1 MFDFERILMKGGKRP
16 KAGRKPVN
24 IDLEQIEKLAAIQ
37 CTEAEI
43 ASVLGISERTIERRK
58 QQPDFAEAMA
68 RGKAR
73 GRVSLRRNLW
83 SLANKGQ
90 PAANIFL
97 AKNLLGYKDYLANEL
112 SGPNGGPIAIAPAPE
127 LNELTDEE
135 LKQLSLLVGKTQRPR
150 KG

>member
-1 MFDFERILMKGGKRP
+1 MKGGKRP
-16 KAGRKPVN
+16 MAGRKPVN
-24 IDLEQIEKLAAIQ
+24 IDLEQVEKLAAIQ

-43 ASVLGISERTIERRK
+43 ASVLGVSERTIERRK

-97 AKNLLGYKDYLANEL
+97 AKNLLGYKDYVANEL
-112 SGPNGGPIAIAPAPE
+112 SGPDGSPIAIGPAPE
-127 LNELTDEE
+127 LTDLTDEE
-135 LKQLSLLVGKTQRPR
+135 LKQLIRLVGKTQRPG

>member
-1 MFDFERILMKGGKRP
+1 MKGGKRP
-16 KAGRKPVN
+16 MAGRKPVN
-24 IDLEQIEKLAAIQ
+24 IDLEQVEKLAAIQ

-43 ASVLGISERTIERRK
+43 ASVLGVSERTIERRK
-58 QQPDFAEAMA
+58 LQPDFAEAMA

-97 AKNLLGYKDYLANEL
+97 AKNLLGYKDYVANEL
-112 SGPNGGPIAIAPAPE
+112 SGPDGSPIAIGPVPE
-127 LNELTDEE
+127 FTDLTDEE
-135 LKQLSLLVGKTQRPR
+135 LKQLILLVGKTQRPR

>member
-1 MFDFERILMKGGKRP
+1 MKGGKRP
-16 KAGRKPVN
+16 MAGRKPVN
-24 IDLEQIEKLAAIQ
+24 IDLEQVEKLAAIQ

-43 ASVLGISERTIERRK
+43 ASVLGVSERTIERRK

-97 AKNLLGYKDYLANEL
+97 AKNLLGYKDYVANEL
-112 SGPNGGPIAIAPAPE
+112 SGPDGSPIAIGPAPE
-127 LNELTDEE
+127 FTDLTDEE
-135 LKQLSLLVGKTQRPR
+135 LKQLILLVGKTQRPR
-150 KG
+150 KS

>member
-1 MFDFERILMKGGKRP
+1 MKGGKRA

-24 IDLEQIEKLAAIQ
+24 IDLEQVEKLAAIQ

-43 ASVLGISERTIERRK
+43 ASVLGVSERTIERRK

-97 AKNLLGYKDYLANEL
+97 AKNLLGYKDYFSNEL
-112 SGPNGGPIAIAPAPE
+112 SGPDGGPITIAPAPE
-127 LNELTDEE
+127 LTELSDEE
-135 LKQLSLLVGKTQRPR
+135 LKQLSLLVSKTQRPR

>member
-1 MFDFERILMKGGKRP
+1 MKGGKRP

-24 IDLEQIEKLAAIQ
+24 IDLEQVEKLAAIQ
-37 CTEAEI
+37 CTEVEI
-43 ASVLGISERTIERRK
+43 ASVLGVSERTIERRK

-97 AKNLLGYKDYLANEL
+97 AKNLLGYKDYFANEL
-112 SGPNGGPIAIAPAPE
+112 SGPNGGPITIAPAPE
-127 LNELTDEE
+127 LKELTDDE
-135 LKQLSLLVGKTQRPR
+135 LKQLSVLVGKTQRPR

>member
-1 MFDFERILMKGGKRP
+1 MKGGKRP
-16 KAGRKPVN
+16 QAGRKPVK
-24 IDLEQIEKLAAIQ
+24 IDLEQVEKLAAIQ

-43 ASVLGISERTIERRK
+43 ASVLGVSERTIERRK

-97 AKNLLGYKDYLANEL
+97 AKNLLGYKDYIANEL
-112 SGPNGGPIAIAPAPE
+112 SGPDGGPIVIAPAPE
-127 LNELTDEE
+127 LKELTDEE

>member
-1 MFDFERILMKGGKRP
+1 MKGGKRP
-16 KAGRKPVN
+16 QAGRKPVN
-24 IDLEQIEKLAAIQ
+24 IDLEQVEKLAAIQ
-37 CTEAEI
+37 CTEVEI
-43 ASVLGISERTIERRK
+43 ASVLGVSVRTIERRK
-58 QQPDFAEAMA
+58 QQPDFAEAME

-97 AKNLLGYKDYLANEL
+97 AKNLLGYKDYISNEH
-112 SGPNGGPIAIAPAPE
+112 SGPDGGPIVMGAAPE
-127 LNELTDEE
+127 LTDLTNEE
-135 LKQLSLLVGKTQRPR
+135 LKKLSILVGKTQRPR

>member
-1 MFDFERILMKGGKRP
+1 MGNERKRKAGGKRTG
-16 KAGRKPVN
+16 AGRKAVH
-24 IDLEQIEKLAAIQ
+24 IDLGDVEKLAALQ

-43 ASVLGISERTIERRK
+43 ASFLGLSLRTIERRMN
-58 QQPDFAEAMA
+58 QPAFAEAME

-83 SLANKGQ
+83 GLAAKGN

-97 AKNLLGYKDYLANEL
+97 AKNILGYKDYFSNEH
-112 SGPNGGPIAIAPAPE
+112 SGPDGGPILIGPAPE
-127 LNELTDEE
+127 LGELTDDE
-135 LKQLSLLVGKTQRPR
+135 LKQLSLLVSKTERPR

>member
-1 MFDFERILMKGGKRP
+1 MPGGKRNG
-16 KAGRKPVN
+16 AGRKRVD
-24 IDLEQIEKLAAIQ
+24 IELDDVEKLAALQ

-43 ASVLGISERTIERRK
+43 ASFFGVNVRTIERRK
-58 QQPDFAEAMA
+58 SQPAFVEAIE

-83 SLANKGQ
+83 GLAANGN

-97 AKNLLGYKDYLANEL
+97 AKNLLGYKDYFSNEH
-112 SGPNGGPIAIAPAPE
+112 SGPNGRPISIGPAPE
-127 LNELTDEE
+127 ITGLTFDE
-135 LKQLSLLVGKTQRPR
+135 LKQLSTLLGKTQPPR